1 MKAVVLCLLAGT
13 LWTTSA
19 LAGTITVEQSS
30 TYADG
35 VTFSENRAITFTVSW
50 LDGAFYLN
58 HGRGSQPSF
67 LRFQAPFQGQGVIT
81 GTVMGGIWNTTV
93 RAWDADTLLPIE
105 APSESHTITVGG
117 VGYVSTAVTFTI
129 GHPSGAMLTME
140 QVQSLM
146 TQDQSIVIHFDNT
159 NVNPSP
165 EPASVMILGAGG
177 VLALLARRRMAP
189 R

>member
-1 MKAVVLCLLAGT
+1 
-13 LWTTSA
+13 
-19 LAGTITVEQSS
+19 
-30 TYADG
+30 
-35 VTFSENRAITFTVSW
+35 
-50 LDGAFYLN
+50 
-58 HGRGSQPSF
+58 
-67 LRFQAPFQGQGVIT
+67 
-81 GTVMGGIWNTTV
+81 
-93 RAWDADTLLPIE
+93 
-105 APSESHTITVGG
+105 
-117 VGYVSTAVTFTI
+117 
-129 GHPSGAMLTME
+129 MLTME